1 MVTTELNPTVEK
13 KSIRCLEENRL
24 LLKNVKKMQRHPE
37 TGRELNRRKKTN
49 SRTNTRWEKV
59 ANE

>member
-24 LLKNVKKMQRHPE
+24 LLKNVKKCKGILKLEENSIEGKKQTREQMQNGKR
-37 TGRELNRRKKTN
+37 
-49 SRTNTRWEKV
+49 
-59 ANE
+59 